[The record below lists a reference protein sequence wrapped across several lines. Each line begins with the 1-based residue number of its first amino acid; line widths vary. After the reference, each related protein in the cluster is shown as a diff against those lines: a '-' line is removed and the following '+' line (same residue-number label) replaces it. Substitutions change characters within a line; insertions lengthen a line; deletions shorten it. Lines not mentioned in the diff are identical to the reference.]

1 MFRQFPAAVLC
12 LKYSVFMAFA
22 TLFILHSEMWAHGN
36 HLQKIPLFA
45 STTQALQKQGV
56 EFQQV
61 AFLKPDVYSIFLIL
75 ASTFIRKNE
84 VMESNEEINPF
95 CL

>member
-1 MFRQFPAAVLC
+1 M
-12 LKYSVFMAFA
+12 
-22 TLFILHSEMWAHGN
+22 ID
-36 HLQKIPLFA
+36 II
-45 STTQALQKQGV
+45 QKQGV
-56 EFQQV
+56 EFQQA
-61 AFLKPDVYSIFLIL
+61 AFLKPDVYSIFFLIL